1 MTLATREGRI
11 RAPQQRQIE
20 RTNLIIDCMESLVK
34 EKEINDISLSEISE
48 ITGIALPSIYY
59 HFPNKNSILVA
70 LTERIH
76 ENWRASI
83 RSQVNNKVDSW
94 QDLIRQI
101 IVAGA
106 KYLNNNPFVLKLIL
120 TANSPIETKSVD
132 ANQNANLAIAIMDR
146 LDRDFEG
153 VNIDL
158 YTPKMIIAMYILD
171 GIWQN
176 TFFQYNYLPD
186 EPVKE
191 AQKAIIAYLRCYFPD
206 QLPHKVK
213 KEA

>member
-1 MTLATREGRI
+1 MTLATKEGRI

-34 EKEINDISLSEISE
+34 KKEINDISLSEISE

-83 RSQVNNKVDSW
+83 RSQLSTEVVPW
-94 QDLIRQI
+94 QTLITNI
-101 IVAGA
+101 IKAGA
-106 KYLNNNPFVLKLIL
+106 EYLNLNPFVPKLIL
-120 TANSPIETKSVD
+120 SSTSPMETKSVD
-132 ANQNANLAIAIMDR
+132 ASQNANLAIAIIDRMDR
-146 LDRDFEG
+146 TYEG
-153 VNIDL
+153 VHKDI
-158 YTPKMIIAMYILD
+158 YTEKMIVAMYILD

-176 TFFQYNYLPD
+176 AFFQYNHLPD
-186 EPVKE
+186 EIVKE

-206 QLPHKVK
+206 ELPHKFK

>member
-1 MTLATREGRI
+1 
-11 RAPQQRQIE
+11 
-20 RTNLIIDCMESLVK
+20 MENLVK

-59 HFPNKNSILVA
+59 HFPNKNSILIA

-76 ENWRASI
+76 ENWRESI
-83 RSQVNNKVDSW
+83 RSQVSKQVDSW

-101 IVAGA
+101 IITGA
-106 KYLNNNPFVLKLIL
+106 KYLNNNPFILKLIL
-120 TANSPIETKSVD
+120 TASSPIETKSVD

-146 LDRDFEG
+146 LDKHFEG
-153 VNIDL
+153 VNPDL
-158 YTPKMIIAMYILD
+158 YTKKMIIAMYILD

-176 TFFQYNYLPD
+176 AFFQYNHLPD
-186 EPVKE
+186 ETVKE

-206 QLPHKVK
+206 EFPHKFK